1 MGRDPGGDAYAMES
15 QADFDRL
22 EALNIEPVAPGRVAD
37 RFEAGETLW
46 TVDVPSYLG
55 PKLVVDADTSIA
67 LYRFVQLFGTPNL
80 TERAGLT
87 AGTDQRPRET
97 RTWQYL
103 FDASYEPEDGQ
114 DRELLV
120 SVYDYKT
127 DVSIGVSAW
136 HDGDDA
142 ETACPEPREEPP
154 AWMDLPEEDLLVG
167 LVHLLRTSVEFPV
180 KATFNDL
187 GV

>member
-1 MGRDPGGDAYAMES
+1 MGRGPGGDAYAMES
-15 QADFDRL
+15 QAAFDRL

-37 RFEAGETLW
+37 RFEAGETLV
-46 TVDVPSYLG
+46 TVDIPSHLG

-67 LYRFVQLFGTPNL
+67 LYRLVQLFGTPNL

-87 AGTDQRPRET
+87 AGTDQRTRET

-103 FDASYEPEDGQ
+103 FDGSYEPEDGQ
-114 DRELLV
+114 RREFLV
-120 SVYDYKT
+120 SIYDYKT
-127 DVSIGVSAW
+127 DTSIGVSAW
-136 HDGDDA
+136 QEGGDSG
-142 ETACPEPREEPP
+142 EACPEPLEEPP

-180 KATFNDL
+180 KATFNEL